1 MNPNII
7 HQTSQHGSEARAD
20 LLCHFLPFS
29 CHFLECK
36 AEKRPF
42 YVTARQA
49 DKHVVSASICRT
61 MPKIAKC
68 SEGFFRPRRL
78 VVEFDPLESKFCLR
92 AEKGPL
98 YNKGSH
104 YMPIYLTEEIVCHEG
119 TDLCTRRGS
128 LQA

>member
-1 MNPNII
+1 M
-7 HQTSQHGSEARAD
+7 QGREEAFLRHGQ
-20 LLCHFLPFS
+20 
-29 CHFLECK
+29 
-36 AEKRPF
+36 
-42 YVTARQA
+42 QA
-49 DKHVVSASICRT
+49 DKHVVSASIYRT

-68 SEGFFRPRRL
+68 SEVFFRPRRL

-128 LQA
+128 LQALGFIAARLK